1 MTDTDTDTDTARL
14 AEAYEL
20 GCSRGWSHANFVAAY
35 GKEHE
40 RRGPDY
46 PGWVEPIAWGSP
58 EYYRLSPDDRL
69 AESTLRPKL
78 RAEFKRGWTD
88 GRKRFHQNRYPD
100 GTKIE
105 D

>member
-1 MTDTDTDTDTARL
+1 MTDTPIYSETFLYGADK
-14 AEAYEL
+14 
-20 GCSRGWSHANFVAAY
+20 GWTHANFVDAY

-46 PGWVEPIAWGSP
+46 PG
-58 EYYRLSPDDRL
+58 RL
-69 AESTLRPKL
+69 AIDPNEDGISYEERLARIYQRDERL
-78 RAEFKRGWTD
+78 AQRAEFAKGWTQ
-88 GRKRFHQNRYPD
+88 GRRWFHQNRYPD